1 MTPITSTSKN
11 DDRRVDSDAAK
22 LVTSALRF
30 NRAKGRVPAWHYLR
44 KCSIPAQILMR
55 VLSLQGPRRSSDA
68 RSIHDAPAVP
78 GANAVGAE
86 QCGAQAGGRECG
98 HLAATRRVNVIPGL
112 ICERA
117 VYALQMES
125 REYTVSLVGMY
136 SLKKVATVTRV
147 TAQPK

>member
-11 DDRRVDSDAAK
+11 DDRRVDSDAVK
-22 LVTSALRF
+22 LVTSALWLK
-30 NRAKGRVPAWHYLR
+30 RAKRRVPASHYLR

-55 VLSLQGPRRSSDA
+55 VLSLQGPRRSSDV
-68 RSIHDAPAVP
+68 RRIHRGLAVP

-112 ICERA
+112 IYERA
-117 VYALQMES
+117 VYALQIEK
-125 REYTVSLVGMY
+125 REYAESLVGMY

-147 TAQPK
+147 TVQPK